1 MNLKQL
7 PKEKRNQLIL
17 VALVT
22 AIVLGGLGFGLI
34 SFRYEKLNS
43 IVKSTK
49 EKEHT
54 LEKMKISIRHADETE
69 AELAEASK
77 KLGSLEEGMAYP
89 PGDLYSWV
97 FETVRRFK
105 VGYKVDLPQYS
116 TAEVAETTLL
126 PKFPYKQV
134 TLSVGGTGF
143 YHDIG
148 KFVADFEN
156 QFPHIRIVNLTLDPV
171 SSLLNEERE
180 KLEFKMQLVTLVRP
194 NPS

>member
-7 PKEKRNQLIL
+7 PKEKRKQLVL

-34 SFRYEKLNS
+34 SFRYEKLNDV
-43 IVKSTK
+43 VKTTK
-49 EKEHT
+49 EKEYM
-54 LEKMKISIRHADETE
+54 LEKMKTAIRHADQTE
-69 AELAEASK
+69 AELVEASR
-77 KLGSLEEGMAYP
+77 KLGGLEEGMAS
-89 PGDLYSWV
+89 GDLYSWV

-148 KFVADFEN
+148 KFIADFEN
-156 QFPHIRIVNLTLDPV
+156 QFPHIRVVNLSLDPV
-171 SSLLNEERE
+171 PSLLNEEKE
-180 KLEFKMQLVTLVRP
+180 KLEFKMQLLTLVRP